1 MKKYLIPQ
9 TDLEVSKIAYG
20 CMGLGKT
27 WDNSPLTES
36 IKSNAINS
44 VSTAI
49 ENGINF
55 FDHADIYAR
64 GKSELVFGEV
74 LKELKGMRDKM
85 IIQSKCGIRFKGV
98 PNSDSPGRYDFSYEH
113 IINSVDGSL
122 SRLGIE
128 QLDILL
134 LHRPD
139 PLMEPEEVAKAFDE
153 IQQKGK
159 VRYFGVSNFNPGQL
173 ALLQNSIDMPIVVN
187 QIEISLLHNH
197 VINDGILANQTSGQY
212 AASTGI
218 LDYCRLNNILVQ
230 AWSPVA
236 LGKIFNPPLDA
247 DENVVALAKQIYDYA
262 EEKGTSKEAIALAW
276 LMKHPVGMQPI
287 IGTTNPERIL
297 NSCKADEIT
306 LSREE
311 WYNLFTIARGNPVP

>member
-1 MKKYLIPQ
+1 MEKYLVPN
-9 TDLEVSKIAYG
+9 TDLEISKIGYG
-20 CMGLGKT
+20 CMGLGKA
-27 WDNSPLTES
+27 WDSSPLTES
-36 IKSNAINS
+36 IKANAFDS
-44 VSTAI
+44 VIAAI

-74 LKELKGMRDKM
+74 LKEVKGIRNNMV
-85 IIQSKCGIRFKGV
+85 IQSKCGIRFKGS

-113 IINSVDGSL
+113 IVNSVDGSL
-122 SRLGIE
+122 KRLGIE
-128 QLDILL
+128 QLDIHL

-153 IQQKGK
+153 LKQNGK
-159 VRYFGVSNFNPGQL
+159 VRFFGVSNFNPSQL
-173 ALLQNSIDMPIVVN
+173 ALLQKSLDMPIVVN
-187 QIEISLLHNH
+187 QIEISLLHHH

-218 LDYCRLNNILVQ
+218 LDYCRLNNIQVQ

-247 DENVVALAKQIYDYA
+247 DENVKDLAKQISVYA
-262 EEKGTSKEAIALAW
+262 DDKGTSKEAVALGW
-276 LMKHPVGMQPI
+276 LMKHPIGIQPI
-287 IGTTNPERIL
+287 IGTTNPERIT
-297 NSCKADEIT
+297 NSCMADEIT

-311 WYNLFTIARGNPVP
+311 WYKLFTIARGNPVP

>member
-1 MKKYLIPQ
+1 MEKYLIPN
-9 TDLEVSKIAYG
+9 TELEVSKIAYG
-20 CMGLGKT
+20 CMGIGKT

-36 IKSNAINS
+36 IRSNAIES

-49 ENGINF
+49 EGGINF

-64 GKSELVFGEV
+64 GKSEQVFGEV
-74 LKELKGMRDKM
+74 LKEMKGIRDNM
-85 IIQSKCGIRFKGV
+85 IIQSKCGIRFMGA

-113 IINSVDGSL
+113 IINSANGSL
-122 SRLGIE
+122 KRLGIE
-128 QLDILL
+128 QMDILL

-153 IQQKGK
+153 LKQKGK

-173 ALLQNSIDMPIVVN
+173 ALLQNSLDMPIVVN
-187 QIEISLLHNH
+187 QIEISLLHHH

-218 LDYCRLNNILVQ
+218 LDYCRLNNIQVQ

-247 DENVVALAKQIYDYA
+247 DENVNDLAKQISVYA

-276 LMKHPVGMQPI
+276 LMKHPVGIQPI
-287 IGTTNPERIL
+287 IGTTNVKRITD
-297 NSCKADEIT
+297 SCKADEIK

-311 WYNLFTIARGNPVP
+311 WYKLFTIARGNPVP

>member
-1 MKKYLIPQ
+1 MKKYLIPN
-9 TDLEVSKIAYG
+9 TDLKVSRLAYG
-20 CMGLGKT
+20 CMGIGGS
-27 WDNSPLTES
+27 WDNAPLTKEVTSKAIVS
-36 IKSNAINS
+36 I
-44 VSTAI
+44 STAL
-49 ENGINF
+49 EHGINF
-55 FDHADIYAR
+55 FDHADIYAH
-64 GKSELVFGEV
+64 GKSELVFGKV
-74 LKELKGMRDKM
+74 LEEIKYIRDSM
-85 IIQSKCGIRFKGV
+85 IIQTKCGIRFPGN
-98 PNSDSPGRYDFSYEH
+98 PNPDSPGRYDFSYEH

-122 SRLGIE
+122 SRLGVE

-153 IQQKGK
+153 LHKNGK
-159 VRYFGVSNFNPGQL
+159 VRFFGVSNFNPGQMT
-173 ALLQNSIDMPIVVN
+173 LLQNSMDQPIVVN
-187 QIEISLLHNH
+187 QIEISLLHHH

-236 LGKIFNPPLDA
+236 LGKIFNPPLTA
-247 DENVVALAKQIYDYA
+247 DENVINLAKQISTYA

-276 LMKHPVGMQPI
+276 LMKHPIGIQPV
-287 IGTTNPERIL
+287 IGTTNPERIA
-297 NSCKADEIT
+297 NSCKTDEIT

-311 WYNLFTIARGNPVP
+311 WYTLFTIARGNPVP

>member
-1 MKKYLIPQ
+1 MEKYLIPN
-9 TDLEVSKIAYG
+9 TDMEVSKIAYG

-36 IKSNAINS
+36 LKSNAIDS
-44 VSTAI
+44 VTTAI
-49 ENGINF
+49 EHGINF

-74 LKELKGMRDKM
+74 LKERKELREDI
-85 IIQSKCGIRFKGV
+85 IIQSKCGIRFQGS
-98 PNSDSPGRYDFSYEH
+98 PNSDSPGRYDFSCEH
-113 IINSVDGSL
+113 ITNSVNGSL
-122 SRLGIE
+122 SRLGVE

-139 PLMEPEEVAKAFDE
+139 PLMEPEEVAKAFAE
-153 IQQKGK
+153 LQQKGK
-159 VRYFGVSNFNPGQL
+159 VRYFGVSNFNPGQMT
-173 ALLQNSIDMPIVVN
+173 LLQNSLDQPIIVN

-218 LDYCRLNNILVQ
+218 LDYCRLNNIQVQ

-236 LGKIFNPPLDA
+236 LGKIFTPPLDA
-247 DENVVALAKQIYDYA
+247 DENVIELAKQISVYA
-262 EEKGTSKEAIALAW
+262 EDKGTSKEAIALAW
-276 LMKHPVGMQPI
+276 LMMHPIGIQPI
-287 IGTTNPERIL
+287 IGTTNLERIA

-311 WYNLFTIARGNPVP
+311 WYRLFTIARGNPVP

>member
-1 MKKYLIPQ
+1 MEKYLLPN

-27 WDNSPLTES
+27 WDTSPLTES
-36 IKSNAINS
+36 IRANAFDS
-44 VSTAI
+44 VISAI

-55 FDHADIYAR
+55 YDHADIYAK
-64 GKSELVFGEV
+64 GKSEQVFGEV
-74 LKELKGMRDKM
+74 LKEVKGIRNNM
-85 IIQSKCGIRFKGV
+85 IIQSKCGIRFKGS

-113 IINSVDGSL
+113 ITNSVDGSL
-122 SRLGIE
+122 KRLGIE

-139 PLMEPEEVAKAFDE
+139 PLMEPEEVAKAFE
-153 IQQKGK
+153 ELKQNGK
-159 VRYFGVSNFNPGQL
+159 ARYFGVSNFNTGQL
-173 ALLQNSIDMPIVVN
+173 ALLQNSLDQPIVVN

-197 VINDGILANQTSGQY
+197 VVNDGILANQTGGQY
-212 AASTGI
+212 AGSSGI

-236 LGKIFNPPLDA
+236 QGKIFNPPLDA
-247 DENVVALAKQIYDYA
+247 DENVKDLANQISVYA
-262 EEKGTSKEAIALAW
+262 EEKETSKEAIALAW
-276 LMKHPVGMQPI
+276 LMKHPIGIQPI
-287 IGTTNPERIL
+287 IGTTNPERIT
-297 NSCKADEIT
+297 NSCKADEVT

-311 WYNLFTIARGNPVP
+311 WYRLFTIARGNPVP

>member
-1 MKKYLIPQ
+1 MKKYLITN
-9 TDLEVSKIAYG
+9 TDLEVSKLAYG
-20 CMGLGKT
+20 CMGIGGS
-27 WDNSPLTES
+27 WDNYPLSES
-36 IKSNAINS
+36 VISNAIDS
-44 VSTAI
+44 VSTAL
-49 ENGINF
+49 ENGITF
-55 FDHADIYAR
+55 FDHADIYAK

-74 LKELKGMRDKM
+74 LKETKGMRDDI
-85 IIQSKCGIRFKGV
+85 IIQSKCGIRSKGS
-98 PNSDSPGRYDFSYEH
+98 PNPDSTGRYDFSYEH
-113 IINSVDGSL
+113 IINSVEGSL
-122 SRLGIE
+122 HRLGIE

-153 IQQKGK
+153 LLLNGK
-159 VRYFGVSNFNPGQL
+159 VRYFGVSIFNSGQM
-173 ALLQNSIDMPIVVN
+173 ALLQNNLDHPLVVN

-218 LDYCRLNNILVQ
+218 LDYCRLNNVQVQ

-236 LGKIFNPPLDA
+236 LGKIFNPPIDA
-247 DENVVALAKQIYDYA
+247 DDNVINLAKQISVYA

-276 LMKHPVGMQPI
+276 LMKHPIGIQPV
-287 IGTTNPERIL
+287 IGTTNPERIA

-311 WYNLFTIARGNPVP
+311 WYTLFTIARGNPVP